1 MLEIRTVYY
10 GLNEKPGI
18 VVLSETWFN
27 ETNID
32 NLPGYKPFNLV
43 CTKKKTGGRLQL
55 FCRND
60 LSFKALEA
68 SN

>member
-32 NLPGYKPFNLV
+32 NLPGYKPFNFV
-43 CTKKKTGGRLQL
+43 CTKKNRWSTSIVLQ
-55 FCRND
+55 
-60 LSFKALEA
+60 K
-68 SN
+68 